1 MRKAAAAR
9 STTVASRSTAAKSS
23 SSSSTAVR
31 TATNRNSPKAAPV
44 AVKTASKLRVMK
56 SPAPAVS
63 HAPILVKPA
72 AATAAPA
79 KAAARAVPA
88 ASAPVAVIPSD
99 PRTTQFRQLLLTR
112 RQELSGNLEDT
123 KFDTL
128 ARMGRVA
135 EDDQA
140 QISHEEFI
148 SLQRNSMD
156 YQALR
161 QVNAAIER
169 LNTGE
174 YGICANCD
182 EPISEKR
189 LKAIPWAKYCVVCQD
204 RVQAQGA
211 GDSDDDDSATSETW

>member
-44 AVKTASKLRVMK
+44 AVKTTSKLRVVK
-56 SPAPAVS
+56 SPAAVS

-72 AATAAPA
+72 AATPA

>member
-1 MRKAAAAR
+1 MRKVAAAR
-9 STTVASRSTAAKSS
+9 STTATSRPTATTSARTTAASS
-23 SSSSTAVR
+23 AVR
-31 TATNRNSPKAAPV
+31 TATNRNSPKAAP
-44 AVKTASKLRVMK
+44 AVKAASKLRVVK
-56 SPAPAVS
+56 SAPPAPAPQ
-63 HAPILVKPA
+63 HKPQLVKPA
-72 AATAAPA
+72 PALMKSAPPAPQQAPA
-79 KAAARAVPA
+79 
-88 ASAPVAVIPSD
+88 D
-99 PRTTQFRQLLLTR
+99 PRTLQFRQLLLTR

-169 LNTGE
+169 INTGE
-174 YGICANCD
+174 YGVCANCD

-204 RVQAQGA
+204 RVQAHGGA
-211 GDSDDDDSATSETW
+211 DGQDDDDTPSAEAW